1 VELSDSL
8 PALQRAIIKACN
20 CCKHLRGGSSCCCL
34 LAFPIKGKMQ
44 LIPFDILQPWIGAR
58 LGHRETQ
65 EAVYRGRWWEATKL
79 LVSSELYFP
88 SPENIQAHIEQ
99 VLLEAKT
106 NCPSGPLVMQDGA
119 VRRGARFTQK
129 QRAANSPK
137 PSIQAPAKNRDV
149 CMREIF
155 QKGNAF
161 SMHC

>member
-1 VELSDSL
+1 MVGGHQTLGF
-8 PALQRAIIKACN
+8 IKN
-20 CCKHLRGGSSCCCL
+20 C
-34 LAFPIKGKMQ
+34 
-44 LIPFDILQPWIGAR
+44 
-58 LGHRETQ
+58 
-65 EAVYRGRWWEATKL
+65 
-79 LVSSELYFP
+79 YFP
-88 SPENIQAHIEQ
+88 FPENIQAHIEQ

-106 NCPSGPLVMQDGA
+106 NCPSGPLVTQDGA